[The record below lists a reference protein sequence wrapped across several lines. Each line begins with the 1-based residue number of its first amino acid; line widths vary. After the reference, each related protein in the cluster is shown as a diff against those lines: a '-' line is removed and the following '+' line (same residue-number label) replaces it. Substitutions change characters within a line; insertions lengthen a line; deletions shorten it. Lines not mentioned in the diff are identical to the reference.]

1 MERIMTATVR
11 RRRGKSRKL
20 GFVQKPDGVFT
31 DRVRAV
37 GPEHFGIVSVDCAKA
52 RSRYML
58 ADYYGTVYLPPT
70 TLTHS
75 RGDFEAAITRIR
87 QALAEH
93 ELRDLIVAVERTGE
107 YHR

>member
-1 MERIMTATVR
+1 MEQFMTVTVR
-11 RRRGKSRKL
+11 RRRGKSGKL

-58 ADYYGTVYLPPT
+58 ADYYGTIHLQPT
-70 TLTHS
+70 TLPHS
-75 RGDFEAAITRIR
+75 RGDFEAAIARIR

-93 ELRDLIVAVERTGE
+93 ELRDHLVAIERT
-107 YHR
+107 